1 MNPISIDVD
10 IQLVNLKNTV
20 NLAKIGCVLL
30 LCMLWPIFCSFPN
43 GNETD
48 TLQKVGTIGMRVIS
62 MTVMEELWDMQAEG
76 MLWAVVGK
84 ALGV

>member
-1 MNPISIDVD
+1 
-10 IQLVNLKNTV
+10 
-20 NLAKIGCVLL
+20 
-30 LCMLWPIFCSFPN
+30 
-43 GNETD
+43 
-48 TLQKVGTIGMRVIS
+48 MRVIS